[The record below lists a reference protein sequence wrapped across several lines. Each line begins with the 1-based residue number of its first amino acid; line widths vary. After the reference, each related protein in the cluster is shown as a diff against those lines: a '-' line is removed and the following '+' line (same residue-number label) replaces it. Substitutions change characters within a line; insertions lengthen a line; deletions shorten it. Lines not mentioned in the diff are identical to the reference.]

1 MYTQNIYE
9 QTDNLYAPYVLKEFT
24 GSGAYGSVC
33 KVFHT
38 EEKKHYAM
46 KVITL
51 PKNSRK
57 ELKLKI

>member
-1 MYTQNIYE
+1 M
-9 QTDNLYAPYVLKEFT
+9 QTDNLYPPYGLKEFT
-24 GSGAYGSVC
+24 RSVAYGSVF

-51 PKNSRK
+51 QKNSSK
-57 ELKLKI
+57 DLKLKI